1 MTNSEKNFNNQPT
14 GRGDP
19 PHKPDND
26 MNNTTK
32 NPTRLQRLEALH
44 AAIVD
49 VMLEGVNIKGMLDR
63 VSEEIVKERT
73 KTATLWKR

>member
-1 MTNSEKNFNNQPT
+1 MKTKIEKVAE
-14 GRGDP
+14 
-19 PHKPDND
+19 
-26 MNNTTK
+26 

-49 VMLEGVNIKGMLDR
+49 VMQEGVNIKSMLDR

>member
-19 PHKPDND
+19 PHNTDND
-26 MNNTTK
+26 MNTTK

-63 VSEEIVKERT
+63 VAEEIVKERT
-73 KTATLWKR
+73 KTATTWKR